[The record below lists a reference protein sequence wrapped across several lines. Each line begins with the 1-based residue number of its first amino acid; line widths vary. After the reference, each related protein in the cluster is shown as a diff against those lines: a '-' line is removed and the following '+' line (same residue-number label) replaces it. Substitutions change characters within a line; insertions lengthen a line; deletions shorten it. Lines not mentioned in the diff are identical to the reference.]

1 MTRATDESAIQ
12 RSRCVMGV
20 PAQAANKRAVD
31 FAGATVSSYG
41 VASTDQALARGPFH
55 ITNDNVAGNDD

>member
-1 MTRATDESAIQ
+1 
-12 RSRCVMGV
+12 MGV